1 MSYITIDRL
10 EGGFA
15 VAELPDGTTRNIP
28 LAQLPQGVR
37 EGCRLVS
44 TPDGWRP
51 DQADT
56 AQAQARVRGKLDR
69 LLKKGP

>member
-15 VAELPDGTTRNIP
+15 VAELPDGTMRNIP
-28 LAQLPQGVR
+28 LAQLPQGVG
-37 EGCRLVS
+37 EGSRLVS
-44 TPDGWRP
+44 TPDGWRL

-69 LLKKGP
+69 LLKKGT